1 MKQTKSERIFQV
13 FNNAFLILL
22 GLFCLLPYVMLLA
35 KSFSSEAH
43 LAAGN
48 VLFWPRGFNTLAYQV
63 LLGNNYFVT
72 AFRNSVII
80 TVGGTAVHVFFTLCV
95 GYFCS
100 KDKVPGARLLTRMYV
115 FTMLFGGGL
124 IPTYLV
130 IRAVGLM
137 NNLLVMILPG
147 MVSTFNLIMARNY
160 FYTIPDSIEESAMLD
175 GASNMRTFFSIMLP
189 MVIPSVATI
198 AIFSAVGLWNSY
210 MGPLM
215 YLTKSN
221 VRVLSV
227 YLRDIVTASEMTS
240 LDVPELYDRISSESF
255 RAAAIFV
262 SSVPILLVY
271 PFLQKYFIVGVTLGA
286 VKE

>member
-1 MKQTKSERIFQV
+1 
-13 FNNAFLILL
+13 
-22 GLFCLLPYVMLLA
+22 
-35 KSFSSEAH
+35 
-43 LAAGN
+43 
-48 VLFWPRGFNTLAYQV
+48 
-63 LLGNNYFVT
+63 
-72 AFRNSVII
+72 
-80 TVGGTAVHVFFTLCV
+80 
-95 GYFCS
+95 
-100 KDKVPGARLLTRMYV
+100 
-115 FTMLFGGGL
+115 
-124 IPTYLV
+124 
-130 IRAVGLM
+130 
-137 NNLLVMILPG
+137 
-147 MVSTFNLIMARNY
+147 
-160 FYTIPDSIEESAMLD
+160 MLD